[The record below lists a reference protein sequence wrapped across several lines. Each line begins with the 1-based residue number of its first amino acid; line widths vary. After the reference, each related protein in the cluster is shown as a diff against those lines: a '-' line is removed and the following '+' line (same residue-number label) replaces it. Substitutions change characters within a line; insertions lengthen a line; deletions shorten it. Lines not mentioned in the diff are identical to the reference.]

1 MTHVFALMLYVGG
14 NLIEPPMHF
23 HKIEAC
29 LYYAREAVRRYGTL
43 QTQEHFGLAYCIP
56 KMVNPEETVVY

>member
-23 HKIEAC
+23 HKIETC
-29 LYYAREAVRRYGTL
+29 LYFARETVRRFGTME
-43 QTQEHFGLAYCIP
+43 TQKHFGLAYCVP
-56 KMVNPEETVVY
+56 TVVDPNKTTVY

>member
-14 NLIEPPMHF
+14 NLIEPPMYF

-29 LYYAREAVRRYGTL
+29 LYYAERVVTRFGTME
-43 QTQEHFGLAYCIP
+43 TQKHFGLAYC
-56 KMVNPEETVVY
+56 VTTVVDPNKTTVY